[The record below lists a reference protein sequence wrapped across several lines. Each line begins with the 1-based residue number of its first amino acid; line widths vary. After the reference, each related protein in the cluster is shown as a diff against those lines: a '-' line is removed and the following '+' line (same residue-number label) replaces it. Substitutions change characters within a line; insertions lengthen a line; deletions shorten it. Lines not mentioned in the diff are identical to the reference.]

1 MINRISPNENFPFHK
16 SQTVDL
22 LTNTEKQPLELTAL
36 GQFRWSL
43 LPKTFSI
50 EFSVSSRLLSAS
62 ERV

>member
-1 MINRISPNENFPFHK
+1 MINGRDFEEYFGRSTTK
-16 SQTVDL
+16 MVM
-22 LTNTEKQPLELTAL
+22 KQPLELTAL

-50 EFSVSSRLLSAS
+50 EFSVFSRLLSAS